1 MDSRQF
7 ALLAKHAVNEVVEQL
22 IKSLRTPHTIPRR
35 TAAKTPL
42 DDSLSSWLEAQSRV
56 QQQRSEWFS
65 RLAEDDQDVVA
76 AILQECA
83 ELSASSLFALIDGVA
98 GDYKGVFEIVAVSAG
113 QRTVINPEN
122 TEMLH
127 DVFAE
132 VCADDRQ

>member
-7 ALLAKHAVNEVVEQL
+7 ALLAKQHAIHEVVEQL
-22 IKSLRTPHTIPRR
+22 ITSLRTPHTIPHR

-56 QQQRSEWFS
+56 QQERSEWFS
-65 RLAEDDQDVVA
+65 RLAEDDQEVVA

-83 ELSASSLFALIDGVA
+83 ELCVSSLFALIDGVA
-98 GDYKGVFEIVAVSAG
+98 GDYQGVFEIVAVSAG

-122 TEMLH
+122 T
-127 DVFAE
+127 
-132 VCADDRQ
+132 